1 MIAYEKLPLDNEV
14 KAALEGLEIEYVFQP
29 IFYKD
34 CVRIYAY
41 EALMRPKKMTVGQLI
56 DEFARDEKLHI
67 LEVATFFGATQAYIE
82 RGYQEYLCINSFPS
96 ESFTENEAE
105 AFDTYFGNQKG
116 KRIIEILEYPKVS
129 LREWVRKSEMVQNK
143 HWKVSLDDFGM
154 GENNMNAVYLYT
166 PDIVKLDRS
175 LICGIDNDAR
185 KQENV
190 RTYLESFHERG
201 MQVLAEGVETREEC
215 DFTVFGSGSVSGI
228 LSGYAGINTKRERAK
243 ARSFF
248 KKINYLKKHNKTNNY
263 EKYKGKIK
271 RNKKTG

>member
-14 KAALEGLEIEYVFQP
+14 KAALERLEIEYVFQP

-166 PDIVKLDRS
+166 PD
-175 LICGIDNDAR
+175 
-185 KQENV
+185 
-190 RTYLESFHERG
+190 TYLESFHERG

-215 DFTVFGSGSVSGI
+215 DFLRSLGVDLFQ
-228 LSGYAGINTKRERAK
+228 GY
-243 ARSFF
+243 
-248 KKINYLKKHNKTNNY
+248 YLAMPA
-263 EKYKGKIK
+263 
-271 RNKKTG
+271 

>member
-1 MIAYEKLPLDNEV
+1 MMSRSLEAPSASSSALVTGRESAV

-154 GENNMNAVYLYT
+154 GENNMNAVYLY
-166 PDIVKLDRS
+166 
-175 LICGIDNDAR
+175 
-185 KQENV
+185 
-190 RTYLESFHERG
+190 
-201 MQVLAEGVETREEC
+201 
-215 DFTVFGSGSVSGI
+215 
-228 LSGYAGINTKRERAK
+228 SGYR
-243 ARSFF
+243 
-248 KKINYLKKHNKTNNY
+248 
-263 EKYKGKIK
+263 
-271 RNKKTG
+271 KTGSLPDLWN

>member
-14 KAALEGLEIEYVFQP
+14 KAALERLEIEYVFQP

-129 LREWVRKSEMVQNK
+129 LREWVRKSEMV
-143 HWKVSLDDFGM
+143 
-154 GENNMNAVYLYT
+154 
-166 PDIVKLDRS
+166 RS

-215 DFTVFGSGSVSGI
+215 DFLRSLGVDLFQ
-228 LSGYAGINTKRERAK
+228 GY
-243 ARSFF
+243 
-248 KKINYLKKHNKTNNY
+248 YLAMPA
-263 EKYKGKIK
+263 
-271 RNKKTG
+271 

>member
-14 KAALEGLEIEYVFQP
+14 KAALERLEIEYVFQP

-175 LICGIDNDAR
+175 LLFDICKDEKRALFYQSVVETFQKMNYHI
-185 KQENV
+185 V
-190 RTYLESFHERG
+190 
-201 MQVLAEGVETREEC
+201 AEGVETREEC
-215 DFTVFGSGSVSGI
+215 DFLRSLGVDLFQ
-228 LSGYAGINTKRERAK
+228 GY
-243 ARSFF
+243 
-248 KKINYLKKHNKTNNY
+248 YLAMPA
-263 EKYKGKIK
+263 
-271 RNKKTG
+271 

>member
-201 MQVLAEGVETREEC
+201 MPGACGRC
-215 DFTVFGSGSVSGI
+215 GD
-228 LSGYAGINTKRERAK
+228 KRRV
-243 ARSFF
+243 
-248 KKINYLKKHNKTNNY
+248 
-263 EKYKGKIK
+263 
-271 RNKKTG
+271 

>member
-190 RTYLESFHERG
+190 RTYLESS
-201 MQVLAEGVETREEC
+201 MKEEC
-215 DFTVFGSGSVSGI
+215 RCLRKVWRQEKSVIFYGLWEWI
-228 LSGYAGINTKRERAK
+228 CFRDTIWLCR
-243 ARSFF
+243 
-248 KKINYLKKHNKTNNY
+248 H
-263 EKYKGKIK
+263 KYKK
-271 RNKKTG
+271 RACESTFFF